1 MKLIVV
7 GVSWTLHMQLYAT
20 SERSR
25 RGDLRFGLCIISQ
38 TRCGT
43 CNACMSRRQR
53 HLGRQTG
60 TLSRTVCLR
69 AVVRVDRADLVA
81 GCEMCSHRLLRLI
94 TDPRYPNGKACRT
107 RKESTR
113 CRPQAPCVG

>member
-69 AVVRVDRADLVA
+69 AVVRVDRAGLVA
-81 GCEMCSHRLLRLI
+81 ECEMCSH
-94 TDPRYPNGKACRT
+94 G
-107 RKESTR
+107 
-113 CRPQAPCVG
+113 